1 MLQNLSALMPGG
13 IPKPCVGDR
22 PLVNLA
28 TFRAV
33 EREVV
38 GKPAEVLDV
47 AMDAR

>member
-1 MLQNLSALMPGG
+1 MLWNLSALMPGG

-22 PLVNLA
+22 PLVDLA

-33 EREVV
+33 ERRAV
-38 GKPAEVLDV
+38 GKAGEALDV